1 MADNVTPMKKV
12 NLDLDSM
19 ARDDRPEPFVTK
31 IDGELVEFNDPIELD
46 YRVLDN
52 ITNPDTF
59 ARYCVSDD
67 SRAHFKKQGL
77 PVWKFRELSK
87 AYMEHYKVDELLGN

>member
-12 NLDLDSM
+12 NLDLDSFS
-19 ARDDRPEPFVTK
+19 REDIPEPFVVK
-31 IDGELVEFNDPIELD
+31 VGGELVEFNDPFELD
-46 YRVLDN
+46 YTILDR
-52 ITNPDTF
+52 IDNPETF
-59 ARYCVSDD
+59 AKYCVSDD
-67 SRAHFKKQGL
+67 SRAHFKKQAL